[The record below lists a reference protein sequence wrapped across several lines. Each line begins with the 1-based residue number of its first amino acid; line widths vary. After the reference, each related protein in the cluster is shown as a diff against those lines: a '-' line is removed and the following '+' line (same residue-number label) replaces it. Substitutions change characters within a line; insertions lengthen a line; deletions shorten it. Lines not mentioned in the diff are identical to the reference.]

1 MTPNP
6 DPDEEADVRGANV
19 GSRRRPAGAFN
30 STMMT
35 TTMLTVC
42 GFEDSTERAP
52 PVRPPAC
59 MYVCMPPAVFDHAP
73 PHCTQPLSAGKNFSL
88 SSFVSQFLLS
98 IQFSFCASTFLRR
111 SYKQMFWLNRKKTNL
126 LHNKSK

>member
-52 PVRPPAC
+52 PARPHVC
-59 MYVCMPPAVFDHAP
+59 MYVCRPPSLITRHRTALNRCRLARISLF
-73 PHCTQPLSAGKNFSL
+73 PLSSRNF
-88 SSFVSQFLLS
+88 
-98 IQFSFCASTFLRR
+98 C
-111 SYKQMFWLNRKKTNL
+111 
-126 LHNKSK
+126 